1 MNVLC
6 SLCVLCPEGSYF
18 ITVNSLSQSFHTPE
32 NSFRN
37 TQKCDV
43 KNVSFMYKQNIS
55 FVKLSVSK
63 AFVSDYA
70 VATKREYTKVAE

>member
-1 MNVLC
+1 
-6 SLCVLCPEGSYF
+6 
-18 ITVNSLSQSFHTPE
+18 
-32 NSFRN
+32 
-37 TQKCDV
+37 
-43 KNVSFMYKQNIS
+43 MYKQNIS